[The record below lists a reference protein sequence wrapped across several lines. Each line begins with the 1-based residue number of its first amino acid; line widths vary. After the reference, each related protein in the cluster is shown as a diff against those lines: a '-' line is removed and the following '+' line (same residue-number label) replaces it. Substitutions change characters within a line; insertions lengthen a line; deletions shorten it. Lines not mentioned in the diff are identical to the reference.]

1 VTRGKG
7 VRPFGEHVDDLVP
20 VYFAEITSMGP
31 SRFHDGGPSQVTPG
45 GMSGRG
51 NLRTNGLVRPR
62 RRIRQIRMLEWDA
75 VQSSSDRERNSQ
87 SKCSGSIR
95 VVLLPHGRRP

>member
-1 VTRGKG
+1 MTRGKG

-45 GMSGRG
+45 GRSGRWPDKPPCMFMRVSG
-51 NLRTNGLVRPR
+51 PLSPWSVRAAKH
-62 RRIRQIRMLEWDA
+62 ESA
-75 VQSSSDRERNSQ
+75 
-87 SKCSGSIR
+87 
-95 VVLLPHGRRP
+95 